1 MPMDPDTKRALLLSA
16 LVCPGLGQWK
26 VGKRGLG
33 ALFMVWAVAG
43 VFLLAWRIFVL
54 LRGYYYEMTAALMDT
69 GGMLPDMSSFHEIH
83 TQVYVTNWW
92 VILAIAV
99 VWIWSVWDLYPSERG

>member
-1 MPMDPDTKRALLLSA
+1 MDPDTKRALLRSA

-33 ALFMVWAVAG
+33 AAVMAWTVGFFVLFG
-43 VFLLAWRIFVL
+43 WRLFVL
-54 LRGYYYEMTAALMDT
+54 LRGFYLDMTSVLLADPELV
-69 GGMLPDMSSFHEIH
+69 PDLSSFHEIH
-83 TQVYVTNWW
+83 LEIYIANWW

-99 VWIWSVWDLYPSERG
+99 AWVWSVWDLYPRKK